1 MKINKLGLVKY
12 LIILGIVLWSLPTLA
27 DEIPVEPP
35 TSTPETEAT
44 STPPVIPEPTPT
56 PSSNVIIRYQ
66 DQIVW
71 SGNIN
76 LSSAVYHDAINE
88 LDYTL
93 TTPTVFSALV
103 LADQQSDTFTIS
115 NAQFSYSVWPNGFY
129 VRCLSIIIAN
139 LADNKCD
146 NWQYTV
152 NGEYLGV
159 GMDHK
164 PLVGSENIY
173 IYFGDRYNLTTDT
186 TTVTIGEV
194 LTTTLKEYSYQTN
207 DWVLANNQLTLAT
220 EVIKSDYSNWPPT
233 TIAQAT
239 TTDGLALFNFS
250 ATGTYYITLPD
261 SYWPGVTISVTSTA
275 TSTPPTTSTDPQPP
289 TGGGSGSGTNNQFVS
304 QERINDTVEKL
315 LAFIKSKQESDGK
328 IVDGGTSDWL
338 AMSFGARNIY
348 SNTVKN
354 GNTSLYDY
362 TYNYPTT
369 ELDSELNNCAAHPR
383 HILALLASGVGNTDT
398 TVTTL
403 KSKLNT
409 CVTNNTFGA
418 NGINDDIFGL
428 LAAVALQE
436 NNNSP
441 VVQTTIAA
449 IIANQQPSGA
459 FAYPGPFESPDL
471 TGAAVNALKYAQNNG
486 VAVAAEVFAKA
497 KAYLKAHQLADGGWG
512 FGTSDALT
520 TGWAMMGINALGE
533 GQNDWFNSAGKNP
546 WHILTT
552 LDNDHFTQS
561 WDGNVDWFGTKHAI
575 PALLG
580 KSWPILNNTQNQA
593 NSGSVGGS
601 NPITSTTPENTSII
615 AATSTP
621 TTTALAIVPETPTE
635 PENII
640 LVGEV
645 LGEQIVNE
653 LAKPTAI
660 KKRTVV
666 AQNTTAPLT
675 QTVVSEP
682 EAQSASMPA
691 ESATPD
697 DVTFFENS
705 NSHLLAKT
713 MLLVSSGGAV
723 LIGLYLGIKN
733 LKKK

>member
-35 TSTPETEAT
+35 TSTPETEVT
-44 STPPVIPEPTPT
+44 STPEILPPDDTETNTSTPE
-56 PSSNVIIRYQ
+56 V
-66 DQIVW
+66 
-71 SGNIN
+71 
-76 LSSAVYHDAINE
+76 
-88 LDYTL
+88 
-93 TTPTVFSALV
+93 V
-103 LADQQSDTFTIS
+103 L
-115 NAQFSYSVWPNGFY
+115 
-129 VRCLSIIIAN
+129 
-139 LADNKCD
+139 
-146 NWQYTV
+146 
-152 NGEYLGV
+152 
-159 GMDHK
+159 
-164 PLVGSENIY
+164 
-173 IYFGDRYNLTTDT
+173 
-186 TTVTIGEV
+186 
-194 LTTTLKEYSYQTN
+194 
-207 DWVLANNQLTLAT
+207 
-220 EVIKSDYSNWPPT
+220 
-233 TIAQAT
+233 AT
-239 TTDGLALFNFS
+239 TTISLTVATSQETFSLPNLLVTSCPETEDSQVYSLNAMCALKQSGLTTEWSTFGTDMFLNSINSYANNWGDSIFWNWFADLNYGMSALNKHILTTNENLLLTYDLLPLKISTNSTTPYTNTSSTITLEEFGFEGFNPVWKPAINSTLSINGNLIANETGSYSLFTTTTDPINVFGLKAGFVSS
-250 ATGTYYITLPD
+250 ATITLAP
-261 SYWPGVTISVTSTA
+261 TSTSS
-275 TSTPPTTSTDPQPP
+275 STQAETPTNPN

-304 QERINDTVEKL
+304 QEKINETVEKL
-315 LAFIKSKQESDGK
+315 LNFIKSKQESDGK

-369 ELDSELNNCAAHPR
+369 ELDSELNNCAAYPR

-398 TVTTL
+398 TITTL
-403 KSKLNT
+403 KSKLST

-497 KAYLKAHQLADGGWG
+497 KIYLKAQQLTDGGWG

-533 GQNDWFNSAGKNP
+533 GQNDWFNTAGKNP

-580 KSWPILNNTQNQA
+580 KSWPVILTPINNTQNQA

-615 AATSTP
+615 APTSTP
-621 TTTALAIVPETPTE
+621 TTTTLAIVPETPTE

-645 LGEQIVNE
+645 LGERIVNE
-653 LAKPTAI
+653 SAKPTAI

-682 EAQSASMPA
+682 EAQPANMPA

-697 DVTFFENS
+697 DVTIFENS
-705 NSHLLAKT
+705 NNHLLAKT
-713 MLLVSSGGAV
+713 ILLVSSGGAV